1 MKNIIFLSPPAAGK
15 GTQSNKISSKYNIPA
30 ISFGDLLREEAS
42 SGSELGNYIHELQ
55 TKGVLVD
62 DDIALKVLEKRLNMD
77 DCLNGYILDGYPRN
91 INQAHAYDELLK
103 KLNRD
108 LGIVIFLNPP
118 FDAIKNR
125 VVGRVSCPN
134 CKATFN
140 EEIDFLKPKKQG
152 ICDNCGEA
160 LVRRSDDNLE
170 AYKTRYDVY
179 LTSTSPL
186 IDFYKERNV
195 LYEIDD
201 VNIDTVTSKIIEI
214 IEGNNN

>member
-15 GTQSNKISSKYNIPA
+15 GTQSNIISNKYNIPA
-30 ISFGDLLREEAS
+30 ISFGDLLRDEAS
-42 SGSELGNYIHELQ
+42 SGSALGNYIHELQ

-62 DDIALKVLEKRLNMD
+62 DDIALKVLEKRLNMN

-91 INQAHAYDELLK
+91 INQAHSYDELLN

-118 FDAIKNR
+118 FDEIKNR
-125 VVGRVSCPN
+125 VVWRVSCPK

-140 EEIDFLKPKKQG
+140 EEIEFLKPKKQG
-152 ICDNCGEA
+152 ICDKCGSN
-160 LVRRSDDNLE
+160 LVKRSDDNLE

-179 LTSTSPL
+179 LESTSPL
-186 IDFYKERNV
+186 IDFYRERKV

-201 VNIDTVTSKIIEI
+201 VDIDIVTSKIINI
-214 IEGNNN
+214 IEGNND

>member
-15 GTQSNKISSKYNIPA
+15 GTQSNIISNKYNIPA

-62 DDIALKVLEKRLNMD
+62 DDIALKVLEKRLNMN

-118 FDAIKNR
+118 FDEIKNR
-125 VVGRVSCPN
+125 VVGRVNCPK

-140 EEIDFLKPKKQG
+140 EEIEFLKPKVQG
-152 ICDNCGEA
+152 ICDKCGSS
-160 LVRRSDDNLE
+160 LVKRSDDNLE

-179 LTSTSPL
+179 LNSTSPL
-186 IDFYKERNV
+186 IDFYRDRNV

-214 IEGNNN
+214 IEGNND

>member
-15 GTQSNKISSKYNIPA
+15 GTQSNIISNKYNIPA
-30 ISFGDLLREEAS
+30 ISFGDLLRDEAS

-62 DDIALKVLEKRLNMD
+62 DDIALKVLEKRLNMN
-77 DCLNGYILDGYPRN
+77 DCSNGYILDGYPRN
-91 INQAHAYDELLK
+91 INQAHSYDELLK

-118 FDAIKNR
+118 FDEIKNR
-125 VVGRVSCPN
+125 VVGRVSCPK

-140 EEIDFLKPKKQG
+140 EEIEFLKPKVQG
-152 ICDNCGEA
+152 ICDKCGSS
-160 LVRRSDDNLE
+160 LVKRSDDNLE

-214 IEGNNN
+214 IEGNND

>member
-15 GTQSNKISSKYNIPA
+15 GTQSNIISEKYNIPA

-62 DDIALKVLEKRLNMD
+62 DDIALKVLENRLNKS

-118 FDAIKNR
+118 FDEIKNR
-125 VVGRVSCPN
+125 VVGRVSCPK

-140 EEIDFLKPKKQG
+140 EEIDFLKPKVQG
-152 ICDNCGEA
+152 ICDKCGSN
-160 LVRRSDDNLE
+160 LVKRSDDNLE

-179 LTSTSPL
+179 LEKTSPL
-186 IDFYKERNV
+186 IDFYRERNV

-201 VNIDTVTSKIIEI
+201 VDIDIVTSKIIEI
-214 IEGNNN
+214 IEGNND

>member
-15 GTQSNKISSKYNIPA
+15 GTQSNIISNKYNIPA

-62 DDIALKVLEKRLNMD
+62 DDIALRVLEKRLNAS

-91 INQAHAYDELLK
+91 INQAHSYDELLK

-118 FDAIKNR
+118 FDEIKSR
-125 VVGRVSCPN
+125 VVGRVSCPK

-152 ICDNCGEA
+152 ICDKCGSD
-160 LVRRSDDNLE
+160 LVKRSDDNLE

-179 LTSTSPL
+179 LEKTSPL

-214 IEGNNN
+214 IEGNND